1 MTIGIFTAVDT
12 EASSF
17 ISSCAAEK
25 TFKGSFAFY
34 TFKLGRHDAVLCCPP
49 SVGEIAASA
58 ACQLLITEYKADVIF
73 NFGVVGAL
81 TERTSLFSSVLVK
94 DVVHYGMDTS
104 EIDHVP
110 VGKYECFDGI
120 AVECDTNLIER
131 ALQIV
136 DLPLARCASAD
147 KFVADPKQKF
157 ALNQNFGAE
166 ICDME
171 SAGVL
176 FTCKFNGVPCLMVK
190 CVSDSLIG
198 GANEYEQN
206 CIKAANNFFALAARI
221 ADGLD

>member
-1 MTIGIFTAVDT
+1 M
-12 EASSF
+12 
-17 ISSCAAEK
+17 
-25 TFKGSFAFY
+25 
-34 TFKLGRHDAVLCCPP
+34 
-49 SVGEIAASA
+49 
-58 ACQLLITEYKADVIF
+58 
-73 NFGVVGAL
+73 
-81 TERTSLFSSVLVK
+81 
-94 DVVHYGMDTS
+94 
-104 EIDHVP
+104 
-110 VGKYECFDGI
+110 
-120 AVECDTNLIER
+120 
-131 ALQIV
+131 
-136 DLPLARCASAD
+136 
-147 KFVADPKQKF
+147 ADPKQKS

>member
-1 MTIGIFTAVDT
+1 
-12 EASSF
+12 
-17 ISSCAAEK
+17 
-25 TFKGSFAFY
+25 
-34 TFKLGRHDAVLCCPP
+34 
-49 SVGEIAASA
+49 
-58 ACQLLITEYKADVIF
+58 
-73 NFGVVGAL
+73 
-81 TERTSLFSSVLVK
+81 
-94 DVVHYGMDTS
+94 MDTS

-147 KFVADPKQKF
+147 KFVADPKQKS

>member
-1 MTIGIFTAVDT
+1 M
-12 EASSF
+12 
-17 ISSCAAEK
+17 
-25 TFKGSFAFY
+25 
-34 TFKLGRHDAVLCCPP
+34 
-49 SVGEIAASA
+49 
-58 ACQLLITEYKADVIF
+58 
-73 NFGVVGAL
+73 
-81 TERTSLFSSVLVK
+81 VK

-110 VGKYECFDGI
+110 IGKYECFDGI

-131 ALQIV
+131 VLQIV

-147 KFVADPKQKF
+147 KFVADPKQKS
-157 ALNQNFGAE
+157 ALNSDFGAE

-198 GANEYEQN
+198 GANEYEKKLHKGGKQLF
-206 CIKAANNFFALAARI
+206 CIGCSHCRRI
-221 ADGLD
+221 GLGKLLCEG

>member
-1 MTIGIFTAVDT
+1 M
-12 EASSF
+12 
-17 ISSCAAEK
+17 
-25 TFKGSFAFY
+25 
-34 TFKLGRHDAVLCCPP
+34 
-49 SVGEIAASA
+49 
-58 ACQLLITEYKADVIF
+58 
-73 NFGVVGAL
+73 
-81 TERTSLFSSVLVK
+81 VK

-147 KFVADPKQKF
+147 KFVADPKQKS